1 MAERLTKETFE
12 EKAFQ
17 KEKLSLI
24 DFYSDSCIP
33 CKRLSPVL
41 AQLEEEFEE
50 KLFVGKVNVAY
61 ETELIERFKVMSAPT
76 LLFFK
81 NGELLA
87 RYSGLVKKAELEDF
101 IAHQL

>member
-17 KEKLSLI
+17 KEMLSLI

-33 CKRLSPVL
+33 CKRMSPVL
-41 AQLEEEFEE
+41 AQLEEEFAGR
-50 KLFVGKVNVAY
+50 LFVGKVNVAY
-61 ETELIERFKVMSAPT
+61 ETELTERFQVMSAPT

-81 NGELLA
+81 DGELLA
-87 RYSGLVKKAELEDF
+87 RYGGSVKKAELEDF
-101 IAHQL
+101 IVNRL